1 MRDKRIQIEQLNT
14 LLIKRS
20 GLDAVLNTLNSWF
33 GPYSQDP
40 PPYYANVE
48 AFSTSAELDYSKTS
62 TKDWHGWDFSREI
75 FLFQDGPAVILDK
88 ADHAGNKARI
98 FAGT

>member
-40 PPYYANVE
+40 PYYANVE
-48 AFSTSAELDYSKTS
+48 RFQPQPEL
-62 TKDWHGWDFSREI
+62 G
-75 FLFQDGPAVILDK
+75 LQQNLDEGL
-88 ADHAGNKARI
+88 AWLGL
-98 FAGT
+98 